1 MLRPLQ
7 AGRKVSTLLP
17 PAASLTRGRRAW
29 ADSVF
34 RVVLSLFGLSVIVLV
49 GWMLVQLV
57 AAAMPAITR
66 FGPAFLW
73 TTRWD
78 PVHEV
83 FGGLTFAFGTVAS
96 SLLALIIGV
105 PISLGVAIYL
115 AEIAPAGVSTVLS
128 FIVELLASIP
138 SVILGLWGIFVMV
151 PWLRKVVQPALGAAF
166 GWMPLFSGPAYG
178 IGLLAGGM
186 ILAIMVIPII
196 SSVSREVLKTVP
208 LAQREGAYALGATR
222 WETIRTAV
230 LPYGRVGII
239 GAIILGLGR
248 ALGETMAVTM
258 VIGNRPQVTTS
269 LFQPAYTIAA
279 ALANEFSEATTPIYV
294 SSLILLAVVLF
305 VISLIVNAAA
315 RWLVWRVGGST
326 TTGGLGA

>member
-7 AGRKVSTLLP
+7 AGRRVSTLLP
-17 PAASLTRGRRAW
+17 PAPTLGRARHTW
-29 ADSVF
+29 ADAAFRGVLTVF
-34 RVVLSLFGLSVIVLV
+34 ALSVIALV
-49 GWMLVQLV
+49 AWMLIQLL
-57 AAAMPAITR
+57 AAAMPAIR
-66 FGPAFLW
+66 QFGAAFLW
-73 TTRWD
+73 TVRWD
-78 PVHEV
+78 PVHNV

-96 SLLALIIGV
+96 SLLALIIAV

-115 AEIAPAGVSTVLS
+115 AEIAPAGVSIVLS
-128 FIVELLASIP
+128 FVIELLASIP

-151 PWLRKVVQPALGAAF
+151 PWLRNVVEPALGAAL
-166 GWMPLFSGPAYG
+166 GWLPLFSGPAYG
-178 IGLLAGGM
+178 IGLLAGGV
-186 ILAIMVIPII
+186 ILAIMILPII

-208 LAQREGAYALGATR
+208 LSQREGAYALGATR
-222 WETIRTAV
+222 WEVIRTAV

-279 ALANEFSEATTPIYV
+279 ALANEFSEATTQIYV
-294 SSLILLAVVLF
+294 SALILLAVVLF
-305 VISLIVNAAA
+305 IISLIVNAVA

-326 TTGGLGA
+326 VTGGIGA

>member
-1 MLRPLQ
+1 M
-7 AGRKVSTLLP
+7 
-17 PAASLTRGRRAW
+17 
-29 ADSVF
+29 F

-57 AAAMPAITR
+57 VAAMPAITR
-66 FGPAFLW
+66 FGLAFLW

-96 SLLALIIGV
+96 SLLALILGV

-115 AEIAPAGVSTVLS
+115 AEIAPSGVSTVLS

-196 SSVSREVLKTVP
+196 CPSR
-208 LAQREGAYALGATR
+208 
-222 WETIRTAV
+222 
-230 LPYGRVGII
+230 
-239 GAIILGLGR
+239 
-248 ALGETMAVTM
+248 
-258 VIGNRPQVTTS
+258 
-269 LFQPAYTIAA
+269 
-279 ALANEFSEATTPIYV
+279 
-294 SSLILLAVVLF
+294 
-305 VISLIVNAAA
+305 A
-315 RWLVWRVGGST
+315 RF
-326 TTGGLGA
+326 

>member
-1 MLRPLQ
+1 MLGSPQ
-7 AGRKVSTLLP
+7 AGRRVSTLLP
-17 PAASLTRGRRAW
+17 PAPTLARGRHAW

-34 RVVLSLFGLSVIVLV
+34 RGVLSAFGLSVIVLV
-49 GWMLVQLV
+49 AWMLFQLV
-57 AAAMPAITR
+57 VAAMPAIRR
-66 FGPAFLW
+66 FGAAFLW

-96 SLLALIIGV
+96 SLVALVIAV

-115 AEIAPAGVSTVLS
+115 AEIAPAGVSLVLS
-128 FIVELLASIP
+128 FIIELLASIP

-151 PWLRKVVQPALGAAF
+151 PWLRNVVEPALGAAL

-178 IGLLAGGM
+178 IGLLAGGV
-186 ILAIMVIPII
+186 ILAIMIIPII

-222 WETIRTAV
+222 WEAIRTAV

-239 GAIILGLGR
+239 GAVILGLGR

-258 VIGNRPQVTTS
+258 VIGNRPQVTGS

-279 ALANEFSEATTPIYV
+279 ALANEFSEATTPLYV
-294 SSLILLAVVLF
+294 SALILLAVVLF
-305 VISLIVNAAA
+305 IISLIVNAAA
-315 RWLVWRVGGST
+315 RWLVWRVGGANA
-326 TTGGLGA
+326 TGGLGA